1 MLSFPLTITHLGIS
15 DARERP
21 AISGN
26 MNPPVAGLPIPIRE
40 RANSGNLP
48 HGAARIPAA
57 QGCGCAKHGL
67 HAIAVVCL

>member
-48 HGAARIPAA
+48 HGAAQHPRRPRRI
-57 QGCGCAKHGL
+57 GILC
-67 HAIAVVCL
+67 